1 MRGLELGFFDV
12 TPSDGIIV
20 YPTLGG
26 ETKKNFFD
34 PRGAGNCREAVTQFA
49 AITQLIEEYG
59 YPVESVL
66 GESVKK
72 DQAARY
78 ALDALVFDGPQ
89 QDRGAVRVAMEA
101 KIQVG
106 QMKQLM
112 CQLDKCCQ
120 KGLHDKYVHTL
131 RGRADHATK
140 GFSFGNPHTF
150 GSSVQPSAR
159 PIPSGKSVTRAS
171 RSSRWTTSR
180 SSINRPR
187 RCVDAFAAA
196 SLGLVE
202 ALTLES
208 NTRTNQAGIEF
219 VQRPAMTMKK
229 CPQCNRTYSDGSF
242 SFCLGDGALLP
253 PSYDSHRRGVGDR

>member
-1 MRGLELGFFDV
+1 MATIGDLNKFISDKYREYCAADPTRRNNPNIQVAFQNWEAGFFMRGLELGFFDV

-131 RGRADHATK
+131 RGRADHAKYQGILVWQPAYLWVVCPTERAAY
-140 GFSFGNPHTF
+140 
-150 GSSVQPSAR
+150 SVRQ
-159 PIPSGKSVTRAS
+159 V
-171 RSSRWTTSR
+171 
-180 SSINRPR
+180 
-187 RCVDAFAAA
+187 
-196 SLGLVE
+196 
-202 ALTLES
+202 
-208 NTRTNQAGIEF
+208 
-219 VQRPAMTMKK
+219 
-229 CPQCNRTYSDGSF
+229 SDTSF
-242 SFCLGDGALLP
+242 SLEPVDDIPKFNKQTKTM
-253 PSYDSHRRGVGDR
+253 R